1 MPFDALLAP
10 TQPRLLAEILGEYRA
25 RPVPLEALAA
35 HKQTQLER
43 FAPSFW
49 HQHQTWLP
57 VGLIG
62 SVFCMA
68 MSGGIA
74 NGVLPG
80 SLLPSWLSLFW
91 LGVMTLLIVFG
102 VFRVS
107 AGARWEERVVAAEM
121 LNGLGVPVP
130 IARLARD
137 LQREAPGSALI
148 LGELLQQE
156 VVLDP
161 YLLLELG
168 NERICLGIWDERRIV
183 ASVCHC
189 EERSDEAIPIE
200 IASSL
205 RSSQ

>member
-1 MPFDALLAP
+1 MPFDALFVP
-10 TQPRLLAEILGEYRA
+10 TQPRLLAEILDEHGA
-25 RPVPLEALAA
+25 IPVRLEVLAA
-35 HKQTQLER
+35 HKQAQLER

-74 NGVLPG
+74 NGMLPG

-91 LGVMTLLIVFG
+91 LGVMTLLIAFG

-121 LNGLGVPVP
+121 LIELRVPAP
-130 IARLARD
+130 IAMLARD
-137 LQREAPGSALI
+137 LCREARGSVLI

-161 YLLLELG
+161 YLLLECG
-168 NERICLGIWDERRIV
+168 DERICLGIWDGRRII
-183 ASVCHC
+183 ASVVVA
-189 EERSDEAIPIE
+189 RSEATKQ
-200 IASSL
+200 S
-205 RSSQ
+205 R

>member
-10 TQPRLLAEILGEYRA
+10 PRPKLLAEILVEIGA
-25 RPVPLEALAA
+25 TPVPLEGLAA
-35 HKQTQLER
+35 HMRAQHER

-102 VFRVS
+102 VFRVH
-107 AGARWEERVVAAEM
+107 AGARWEERVVPAEM
-121 LNGLGVPVP
+121 LIQLGVPSR
-130 IARLARD
+130 IALLARD
-137 LQREAPGSALI
+137 LWREAPGSTLV
-148 LGELLQQE
+148 LGELL
-156 VVLDP
+156 
-161 YLLLELG
+161 
-168 NERICLGIWDERRIV
+168 R
-183 ASVCHC
+183 
-189 EERSDEAIPIE
+189 
-200 IASSL
+200 
-205 RSSQ
+205 

>member
-1 MPFDALLAP
+1 MPFDTLLAP
-10 TQPRLLAEILGEYRA
+10 VQPRLLAEILDELGA
-25 RPVPLEALAA
+25 TPVPLQALAA

-49 HQHQTWLP
+49 YQHQTWLP

-74 NGVLPG
+74 NGMLPG
-80 SLLPSWLSLFW
+80 SLVPSWLSLFW

-107 AGARWEERVVAAEM
+107 AGARWEERPVAAEM
-121 LNGLGVPVP
+121 LIEHGVPLP
-130 IARLARD
+130 IARLALE
-137 LQREAPGSALI
+137 LQREAPGSTLI
-148 LGELLQQE
+148 LGQLLRQE

-161 YLLLELG
+161 YLLLVCG
-168 NERICLGIWDERRIV
+168 VERVCLGIWDGRRI
-183 ASVCHC
+183 
-189 EERSDEAIPIE
+189 
-200 IASSL
+200 IAAA
-205 RSSQ
+205 

>member
-1 MPFDALLAP
+1 MPFDALFVP
-10 TQPRLLAEILGEYRA
+10 TQPRLLAEILDEHGA
-25 RPVPLEALAA
+25 IPVRLEVLAA
-35 HKQTQLER
+35 HKQAQLER

-74 NGVLPG
+74 NGMLPG

-91 LGVMTLLIVFG
+91 LGVMTLLIAFG

-121 LNGLGVPVP
+121 LIELRVPAP
-130 IARLARD
+130 IAMLARD
-137 LQREAPGSALI
+137 LCREARGSVLI

-161 YLLLELG
+161 YLLLECG
-168 NERICLGIWDERRIV
+168 DERTCLGIWDGRRII
-183 ASVCHC
+183 ASVVVA
-189 EERSDEAIPIE
+189 RSEATKQ
-200 IASSL
+200 S
-205 RSSQ
+205 R

>member
-10 TQPRLLAEILGEYRA
+10 PRPRLLAEILDEHGA
-25 RPVPLEALAA
+25 TPVPLEALAA
-35 HKQTQLER
+35 HMQAQHER

-102 VFRVS
+102 VFRVH
-107 AGARWEERVVAAEM
+107 AGARWEER
-121 LNGLGVPVP
+121 
-130 IARLARD
+130 
-137 LQREAPGSALI
+137 
-148 LGELLQQE
+148 
-156 VVLDP
+156 
-161 YLLLELG
+161 
-168 NERICLGIWDERRIV
+168 IV
-183 ASVCHC
+183 ASRDADPNSACHRGSRC
-189 EERSDEAIPIE
+189 WRAICGARHRARPWFWANCCSRRSCSIPICCWSATRNACASGSGTDRRI
-200 IASSL
+200 IAAAAT
-205 RSSQ
+205 RE

>member
-10 TQPRLLAEILGEYRA
+10 AQPRFLVEVLDELGVT
-25 RPVPLEALAA
+25 PVPLQALAA
-35 HKQTQLER
+35 HKQAQLER

-74 NGVLPG
+74 NRVLPG

-91 LGVMTLLIVFG
+91 LSVMALLIVFG

-107 AGARWEERVVAAEM
+107 AGARWEHRVVAAEM
-121 LNGLGVPVP
+121 LIDIGVPP
-130 IARLARD
+130 HIARLARE
-137 LQREAPGSALI
+137 LHREAAGSALV
-148 LGELLQQE
+148 LGELLRE
-156 VVLDP
+156 AVVLDP
-161 YLLLELG
+161 YLLLVRDG
-168 NERICLGIWDERRIV
+168 ERVCLGIWDERRII
-183 ASVCHC
+183 ASV
-189 EERSDEAIPIE
+189 
-200 IASSL
+200 
-205 RSSQ
+205 

>member
-10 TQPRLLAEILGEYRA
+10 PLLAEILDEYGA
-25 RPVPLEALAA
+25 TPVPLEALAA
-35 HKQTQLER
+35 HKQAQLER

-74 NGVLPG
+74 NGALPG

-107 AGARWEERVVAAEM
+107 AGARWEERCVVPDA
-121 LNGLGVPVP
+121 LIDLGVPMS
-130 IARLARD
+130 IAAMAAD
-137 LQREAPGSALI
+137 LQRAMPGSELI
-148 LGELLQQE
+148 LGELLRNE

-161 YLLLELG
+161 YLLLDHLG
-168 NERICLGIWDERRIV
+168 ERICLGIWDESRI
-183 ASVCHC
+183 
-189 EERSDEAIPIE
+189 
-200 IASSL
+200 IAAGRWDL
-205 RSSQ
+205 R

>member
-1 MPFDALLAP
+1 MPFDALLVPSRA
-10 TQPRLLAEILGEYRA
+10 RLLAEILDDMGA

-35 HKQTQLER
+35 HKQVQLER

-68 MSGGIA
+68 VSGGVT
-74 NGVLPG
+74 NGMVPG
-80 SLLPSWLSLFW
+80 SLVPSWLSLFW
-91 LGVMTLLIVFG
+91 LGVIALLIVFG

-107 AGARWEERVVAAEM
+107 AGARWEERCVDAAM
-121 LNGLGVPVP
+121 LIELGVPPAV
-130 IARLARD
+130 ARLARN
-137 LQREAPGSALI
+137 LHEEAPGSAFI

-161 YLLLELG
+161 YLLLGRHGES
-168 NERICLGIWDERRIV
+168 ICLGIWDGRRIIAV
-183 ASVCHC
+183 AN
-189 EERSDEAIPIE
+189 
-200 IASSL
+200 
-205 RSSQ
+205 

>member
-10 TQPRLLAEILGEYRA
+10 ARPRLLVEIVEEYGTT
-25 RPVPLEALAA
+25 PVPLEALAA
-35 HKQTQLER
+35 HKQAQLER

-74 NGVLPG
+74 NGMLPG
-80 SLLPSWLSLFW
+80 SLLPSWLCLFW
-91 LGVMTLLIVFG
+91 LGVMMLLIVFG
-102 VFRVS
+102 VFRVR

-121 LNGLGVPVP
+121 LIELGVPAP
-130 IARLARD
+130 IAILARD
-137 LQREAPGSALI
+137 LRREARGSVLI
-148 LGELLQQE
+148 LGELLQQD

-161 YLLLELG
+161 YLLLECG
-168 NERICLGIWDERRIV
+168 DERICLGIWDGRRII
-183 ASVCHC
+183 ASVVTA
-189 EERSDEAIPIE
+189 RSEAT
-200 IASSL
+200 
-205 RSSQ
+205 Q

>member
-1 MPFDALLAP
+1 MPFDTLLAP
-10 TQPRLLAEILGEYRA
+10 VQPRLLAEMLDEQGA
-25 RPVPLEALAA
+25 TPVPLEALAV
-35 HKQTQLER
+35 HKQAQLER

-91 LGVMTLLIVFG
+91 LGVMTLLIVLG

-107 AGARWEERVVAAEM
+107 AGARWRERPVAVEFLAEI
-121 LNGLGVPVP
+121 GVPMR

-137 LQREAPGSALI
+137 LQREAPGSAMI
-148 LGELLQQE
+148 LGELLRQE

-161 YLLLELG
+161 YLLIVYG
-168 NERICLGIWDERRIV
+168 NERICLGIWDGRRI
-183 ASVCHC
+183 
-189 EERSDEAIPIE
+189 
-200 IASSL
+200 IAAA
-205 RSSQ
+205 

>member
-10 TQPRLLAEILGEYRA
+10 AQPRLLTELLEDHGAA
-25 RPVPLEALAA
+25 PVPLQTLAA
-35 HKQTQLER
+35 HKRAQLER

-74 NGVLPG
+74 NGMMPG
-80 SLLPSWLSLFW
+80 SLLPSWLSLIW

-107 AGARWEERVVAAEM
+107 AGARWEEHFVAAGTLVE
-121 LNGLGVPVP
+121 LGVPLP
-130 IARLARD
+130 IARLAGD
-137 LQREAPGSALI
+137 LHREAPHSALI
-148 LGELLQQE
+148 LGVLLQEE

-161 YLLLELG
+161 YLLIECG
-168 NERICLGIWDERRIV
+168 NERVCLGIWDDRRI
-183 ASVCHC
+183 
-189 EERSDEAIPIE
+189 
-200 IASSL
+200 IAAAAHPA
-205 RSSQ
+205 

>member
-1 MPFDALLAP
+1 MPFDTLLAP
-10 TQPRLLAEILGEYRA
+10 VQPRLLAEILDELGA
-25 RPVPLEALAA
+25 TPVPLQALAA
-35 HKQTQLER
+35 HKQGQLER

-57 VGLIG
+57 VGLMG

-74 NGVLPG
+74 NGALPG

-102 VFRVS
+102 VFRVN
-107 AGARWEERVVAAEM
+107 AGARWEERVVTVEE
-121 LNGLGVPVP
+121 LLDLGAPP
-130 IARLARD
+130 RITLLARD

-148 LGELLQQE
+148 LGELRRQE

-161 YLLLELG
+161 YLLLACG
-168 NERICLGIWDERRIV
+168 VERVCLGIWDERRIIV
-183 ASVCHC
+183 TA
-189 EERSDEAIPIE
+189 
-200 IASSL
+200 
-205 RSSQ
+205 

>member
-1 MPFDALLAP
+1 MPFDALIA
-10 TQPRLLAEILGEYRA
+10 QVRPRLLAEILDELGA
-25 RPVPLEALAA
+25 MPVPLEALAA
-35 HKQTQLER
+35 HKRIQLER

-62 SVFCMA
+62 SVLCMA

-74 NGVLPG
+74 NGALPG

-107 AGARWEERVVAAEM
+107 AGARWEERFVAAEM
-121 LNGLGVPVP
+121 LIELGVPMP
-130 IARLARD
+130 IARLAGNFR
-137 LQREAPGSALI
+137 REASGSALI
-148 LGELLQQE
+148 MGELLQQE

-161 YLLLELG
+161 YLLLEYG
-168 NERICLGIWDERRIV
+168 SERVCLGIWDGGRI
-183 ASVCHC
+183 
-189 EERSDEAIPIE
+189 
-200 IASSL
+200 IAAAA
-205 RSSQ
+205 